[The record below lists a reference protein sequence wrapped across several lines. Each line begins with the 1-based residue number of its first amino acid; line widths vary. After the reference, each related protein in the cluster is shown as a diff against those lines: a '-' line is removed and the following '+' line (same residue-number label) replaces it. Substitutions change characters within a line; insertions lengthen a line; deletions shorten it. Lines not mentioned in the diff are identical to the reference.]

1 MKNTSKILN
10 FVLAAALIVLAVR
23 VTLLKG
29 DKTGNN
35 SEKIMEILMTRT
47 SVRSYTERKVEPEKI
62 EQLLRAAMAAPTAGN
77 KQPWAFIV
85 VTEKEILEKLGGRLP
100 HAKMTANAPLAI
112 IACGDLNK
120 GFNGEAQD
128 FWIQDVSAAIENLLI
143 AAHTLDLGAVWTGVF
158 PMSERVTDV
167 KSILS
172 LPENVIPLAVIPIG
186 YPDAESKPKDKWN
199 PSNIHYNGWNNDQTT
214 DIKQEVNSNGK
225 WTKQDIMKMTF
236 NPFTVFSRDWF
247 ALTAGEK
254 DNMNT
259 MTISWGG
266 MGTIWGKERPVVT
279 VYVDRSRH
287 THLFMENNE
296 YFTLTAFPEQYREKL
311 LYIGTHS
318 GRNED
323 KIKVADLEVKY
334 TDLGNPAFEQ
344 GRMIIECKKLYG
356 ALFNPE
362 GFGEVAKQE
371 YSKRDLHSVYI
382 GEVINIWTKE

>member
-1 MKNTSKILN
+1 
-10 FVLAAALIVLAVR
+10 
-23 VTLLKG
+23 
-29 DKTGNN
+29 
-35 SEKIMEILMTRT
+35 
-47 SVRSYTERKVEPEKI
+47 
-62 EQLLRAAMAAPTAGN
+62 
-77 KQPWAFIV
+77 
-85 VTEKEILEKLGGRLP
+85 
-100 HAKMTANAPLAI
+100 
-112 IACGDLNK
+112 
-120 GFNGEAQD
+120 
-128 FWIQDVSAAIENLLI
+128 
-143 AAHTLDLGAVWTGVF
+143 
-158 PMSERVTDV
+158 MSERVTDV

-287 THLFMENNE
+287 THQFMENNE

-323 KIKVADLEVKY
+323 KIKVADLVISAQFKS
-334 TDLGNPAFEQ
+334 Q
-344 GRMIIECKKLYG
+344 
-356 ALFNPE
+356 
-362 GFGEVAKQE
+362 
-371 YSKRDLHSVYI
+371 YS
-382 GEVINIWTKE
+382 